1 MCVDKINVLTHF
13 KAPIPEEIFFEML
26 SICLDQA
33 VAVAV
38 ATVRSLSN
46 SNGGSLCG
54 KRFLSSYRVKVV
66 ES

>member
-1 MCVDKINVLTHF
+1 MLINVLTHF

-38 ATVRSLSN
+38 AVAIVRSLRN
-46 SNGGSLCG
+46 SNGGSLCD